1 MVSDQGMGVALVAIG
16 PVDQAEYYRTLIT
29 TVASTVRFVPPVP
42 QTAAGSADSEWD
54 RTVRGRKL
62 HYLYSSDGYTN
73 EEQIDLCSDGSFAKS
88 GGGGGFGGGTPGASG
103 AWQHGGSG
111 RWTITNGELVL
122 GYPSGEQESY
132 TLSWDDDKLFLNG
145 YRYFRTTLDR
155 CS

>member
-1 MVSDQGMGVALVAIG
+1 MGVALVAIG

-88 GGGGGFGGGTPGASG
+88 GGGGGFSKSSRPHPSKSPSARF
-103 AWQHGGSG
+103 AHGQFCIGWPRDRSP
-111 RWTITNGELVL
+111 RAR
-122 GYPSGEQESY
+122 Q
-132 TLSWDDDKLFLNG
+132 
-145 YRYFRTTLDR
+145 FRRPT
-155 CS
+155 